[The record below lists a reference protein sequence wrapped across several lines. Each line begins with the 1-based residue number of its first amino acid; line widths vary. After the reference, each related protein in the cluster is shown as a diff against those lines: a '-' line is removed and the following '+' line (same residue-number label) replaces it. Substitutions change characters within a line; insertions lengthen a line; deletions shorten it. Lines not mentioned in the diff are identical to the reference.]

1 MNSESDSTGGMESE
15 STLDIIG
22 HRVSFYVIKI
32 SFENSSTF
40 PPNRALSSPSPSHL
54 TVRGSPLVL
63 KTGAYISG
71 AHAQGK
77 CSASVGL
84 FQPSIY
90 LPMVET
96 ALRMS
101 RRLGRGSMV
110 ILSISTLT
118 SVVPAIQLHHD
129 VITCFYR
136 INNRLILVTKKFI
149 TSSASDNFLCQT
161 FQSRAE
167 IR

>member
-22 HRVSFYVIKI
+22 HRVSFHVIKI
-32 SFENSSTF
+32 SFKNSSTF

-63 KTGAYISG
+63 KTGAYSSG
-71 AHAQGK
+71 AHAQGR

-96 ALRMS
+96 RTLRIDSLCGATGSHVWQKRDVRFRPVAFLWLTRGFENSIFLLEKNRRQEES
-101 RRLGRGSMV
+101 R
-110 ILSISTLT
+110 T
-118 SVVPAIQLHHD
+118 
-129 VITCFYR
+129 
-136 INNRLILVTKKFI
+136 
-149 TSSASDNFLCQT
+149 
-161 FQSRAE
+161 
-167 IR
+167 

>member
-1 MNSESDSTGGMESE
+1 MNSGSDSTGGMESE

-22 HRVSFYVIKI
+22 HRVSFHVIKI
-32 SFENSSTF
+32 SFKNSSTF

-84 FQPSIY
+84 FQPYIY

-110 ILSISTLT
+110 ISTST
-118 SVVPAIQLHHD
+118 SVVPAFSCIMM
-129 VITCFYR
+129 FSR
-136 INNRLILVTKKFI
+136 A
-149 TSSASDNFLCQT
+149 SSASKT
-161 FQSRAE
+161 A
-167 IR
+167 